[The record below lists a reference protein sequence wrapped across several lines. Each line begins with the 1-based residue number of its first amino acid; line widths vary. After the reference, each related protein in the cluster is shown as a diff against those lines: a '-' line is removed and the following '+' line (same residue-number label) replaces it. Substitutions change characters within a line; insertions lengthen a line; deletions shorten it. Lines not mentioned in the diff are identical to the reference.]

1 MFSSLSKSLPKTG
14 KVLQEVVKS
23 SFATRSGPYNP
34 YKFKEY
40 LVPRNMPTNE
50 EVYEY
55 MRSVHSIPNSPIRN
69 IRHVNPVRESGPIPA
84 YDGPYTMEDIR
95 HVMWNTSVGRDFCYI
110 HHEVEEIMRRVP
122 GITRKECEHI
132 IKLGLTPDEQVD
144 FAYIAY
150 NIGLD
155 VFYLTNQVYTARQ
168 VVTNSKGEKVE
179 VYWNSQ
185 AYEDLAMLNVGFA
198 PVLENV
204 DYHWEIFLWAD
215 PPIHPLQ
222 DFDLGVPTTWFEY
235 ENEWWGEQTMQ
246 EDQMSIPESIRPYP
260 VMRNPYARTELWKSQ
275 DDLQELINMSDEK
288 WYPKTKYNIYNQPEF
303 VKEKDLLLHQE
314 DRRI

>member
-1 MFSSLSKSLPKTG
+1 MFSSLSKSVAKSAKT
-14 KVLQEVVKS
+14 LQTTVQKS
-23 SFATRSGPYNP
+23 FGARSGPYNP

-50 EVYEY
+50 EVYQY
-55 MRSVHSIPNSPIRN
+55 MRSVHSIPSSPVRN
-69 IRHVNPVRESGPIPA
+69 LRHVNPVRESGPIPA

-122 GITRKECEHI
+122 GITRKEVEHI
-132 IKLGLTPDEQVD
+132 IKLGLTPEEQVD

-185 AYEDLAMLNVGFA
+185 AYEDLGILNVGFA
-198 PVLENV
+198 PILENI

-222 DFDLGVPTTWFEY
+222 DFDLGVPSTWFEY

-246 EDQMSIPESIRPYP
+246 EDQISIPESIRPYP

-275 DDLQELINMSDEK
+275 EDLQELINMSDEK
-288 WYPKTKYNIYNQPEF
+288 WYPQTKYNIYNQVDYIKQKSLAPHE
-303 VKEKDLLLHQE
+303 E